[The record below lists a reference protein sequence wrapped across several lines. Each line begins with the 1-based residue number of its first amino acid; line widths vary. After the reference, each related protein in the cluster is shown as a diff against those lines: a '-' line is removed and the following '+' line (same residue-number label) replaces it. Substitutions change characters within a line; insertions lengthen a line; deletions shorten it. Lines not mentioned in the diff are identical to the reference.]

1 MEIIRSGITKG
12 LIARYSRTGVLFLI
26 GFVLIIYIGLGFV
39 YFQQGTQQRELM
51 EQIAQLGAIVARPLA
66 SGEELQAK
74 YEEVNL
80 ALAPLTDA
88 ASLDPATPYIALI
101 VGIAEKSGID
111 VTEAAGGFSVPQA
124 KFSQQ
129 KMSGSNYQLLSFNG
143 ISVSGNYTNVMA
155 FISDLDSG
163 ETLGTMV
170 LKRVE
175 ISHIELAGET
185 TATVDVDIY
194 TKP

>member
-26 GFVLIIYIGLGFV
+26 GFILIIYIGLGFV
-39 YFQQGTQQRELM
+39 YFQQGAQQRSLEK
-51 EQIAQLGAIVARPLA
+51 QITQIGAVVARPLA
-66 SGEELQAK
+66 SGAELQAK

-80 ALAPLTDA
+80 ALAPMPNGAVD
-88 ASLDPATPYIALI
+88 YIQTL
-101 VGIAEKSGID
+101 VGIAEKSRID
-111 VTEAAGGFSVPQA
+111 VNEAASKFSVPPA

-129 KMSGSNYQLLSFNG
+129 KMSGDNYQVLSFNG